1 MRRRGGRE
9 GYLKKEV
16 FPLKIQFKPTP
27 GQQEPILTLSA
38 QRLTPELEA
47 LLRRLERECPPPI
60 SGWQGDR
67 VTPLEHYDLL
77 RCYTAGQ
84 KVLAQTLDGQE
95 YTLRLRLYELEELL
109 SPSRFAR
116 ISNGEIVNLKAVT
129 ALDLSLTGTI
139 QMTLTGGVVT
149 YVSRRYVKKIKQTL
163 NLERRRMG

>member
-1 MRRRGGRE
+1 M
-9 GYLKKEV
+9 
-16 FPLKIQFKPTP
+16 KIKFQQIPGLEEPT
-27 GQQEPILTLSA
+27 LTLSA

-84 KVLAQTLDGQE
+84 RVMAQTADGRE
-95 YTLRLRLYELEELL
+95 YILRLRLYELEKLL
-109 SPSRFAR
+109 DPARFTR
-116 ISNGEIVNLKAVT
+116 ISNGEIVDLKAVT

-139 QMTLTGGVVT
+139 KMTLTGGVVT
-149 YVSRRYVKKIKQTL
+149 YVSRRQVAKIKKRF
-163 NLERRRMG
+163 ER

>member
-1 MRRRGGRE
+1 M
-9 GYLKKEV
+9 

-47 LLRRLERECPPPI
+47 LLRRLERECHPPI

-67 VTPLEHYDLL
+67 VTPLEHHDLL

-84 KVLAQTLDGQE
+84 RVMAQTADGRE
-95 YTLRLRLYELEELL
+95 YILRLRLYELEKLL
-109 SPSRFAR
+109 DPARFTR
-116 ISNGEIVNLKAVT
+116 ISNGEIVDLKAVT

-139 QMTLTGGVVT
+139 KMTLTGGVVT
-149 YVSRRYVKKIKQTL
+149 YVSRRYVKKIKEAL
-163 NLERRRMG
+163 GLRKER

>member
-1 MRRRGGRE
+1 M
-9 GYLKKEV
+9 

-67 VTPLEHYDLL
+67 VTPLEHHDLL

-84 KVLAQTLDGQE
+84 KVLAAESTQTTEDSQ
-95 YTLRLRLYELEELL
+95 LEELL

>member
-1 MRRRGGRE
+1 M
-9 GYLKKEV
+9 

-67 VTPLEHYDLL
+67 VTPLEHHDLL

-84 KVLAQTLDGQE
+84 KVLAQTLDGLEHAPLEPPWRATGPEPCVSFSLWKFQ
-95 YTLRLRLYELEELL
+95 RL
-109 SPSRFAR
+109 
-116 ISNGEIVNLKAVT
+116 
-129 ALDLSLTGTI
+129 
-139 QMTLTGGVVT
+139 MTPA
-149 YVSRRYVKKIKQTL
+149 
-163 NLERRRMG
+163 